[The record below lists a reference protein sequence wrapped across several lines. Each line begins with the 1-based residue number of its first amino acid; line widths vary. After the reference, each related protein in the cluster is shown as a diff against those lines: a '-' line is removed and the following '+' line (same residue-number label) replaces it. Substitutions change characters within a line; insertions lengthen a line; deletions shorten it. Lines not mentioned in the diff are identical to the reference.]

1 MKKNNLL
8 SSNMWQTSVKPK
20 YLSVY
25 FDKNKQKT
33 LRSASMKAG
42 ILMQKITKIIL
53 IYQNNTWLIFLYLFN

>member
-1 MKKNNLL
+1 MENNTLL

-33 LRSASMKAG
+33 LISESMKAG
-42 ILMQKITKIIL
+42 ILI
-53 IYQNNTWLIFLYLFN
+53 